1 MFSMVFG
8 IRTTEWFSNT
18 AERSQIVESYC
29 WRITFPATLLGI
41 ILALTLPEVKANPNR
56 QTPMSR
62 VKQNNRILIVE
73 DDASIRAV
81 MTRHFRRNGYEVE
94 QAAAAEEAAERFSA
108 GERRFDVVVTD
119 VHLPGESGVDLA
131 RRIHEMLPGQP
142 IVFMTGDSDAR
153 IARRALADGAAGYLL
168 KPFELFELDAV
179 VNHAVQRPAVQT
191 SVVRR
196 DRSAH
201 VTLPPKVVLRPALPP
216 RPMFAVRARLAL
228 TTAAMLGLAWLAGV
242 GIAA

>member
-1 MFSMVFG
+1 
-8 IRTTEWFSNT
+8 
-18 AERSQIVESYC
+18 
-29 WRITFPATLLGI
+29 
-41 ILALTLPEVKANPNR
+41 
-56 QTPMSR
+56 MSP

-81 MTRHFRRNGYEVE
+81 MTRHFRRNGFDVE
-94 QAAAAEEAAERFSA
+94 QAGAAEEAAERFKP

-179 VNHAVQRPAVQT
+179 VNHAVQRPAQQP

-196 DRSAH
+196 GRSAH

-216 RPMFAVRARLAL
+216 RPMLAARARVAI
-228 TTAAMLGLAWLAGV
+228 TTAVMLGLAWLAGV
-242 GIAA
+242 GVAA